1 MCACIQ
7 VVHCCRSSF
16 QLCVEAEECLG
27 RSSYVSAF
35 TVRHS
40 RLQIESIYTA
50 SHQLD
55 LLQMIS
61 TETLSII
68 HSLPICCPA
77 AEWLPVWIWMLSDI
91 PRITF
96 LTYFLCYLD
105 VIFTPGLLQF
115 FSAYIVYDGRRLCI
129 LLVVCIAVR
138 FMLELLFWYKL
149 TCHLVTWY

>member
-16 QLCVEAEECLG
+16 QLCVEAEERLG
-27 RSSYVSAF
+27 QSSYVSAF

-40 RLQIESIYTA
+40 RLHIESIYTA

-68 HSLPICCPA
+68 YSLPICCPA
-77 AEWLPVWIWMLSDI
+77 AVMATSMNLDVIGDPQNYVFNV
-91 PRITF
+91 F
-96 LTYFLCYLD
+96 LFYLD
-105 VIFTPGLLQF
+105 VIFLHQSCYSC
-115 FSAYIVYDGRRLCI
+115 SARILFMIDDRRLCR

-138 FMLELLFWYKL
+138 FMLELLF
-149 TCHLVTWY
+149 